1 MKKGTRPTSSTQSA
15 TEVDEDYI
23 KAIMNADVPQLRIR
37 KQIAAEHKAAR
48 ENKELHEVEV
58 TEEDMND
65 PEVDAEVKDLLTPPT
80 VVEKRKPARSAP
92 SPTLPPPEYAKIFL
106 RRRFSEDRKQ
116 CYISRYSYN
125 KITHYLGVLDKR
137 ISMTSYLD
145 AIVRHHFEQFHAEIN
160 ELYNQRLEE
169 PFSKED
175 IEHNIKQ

>member
-15 TEVDEDYI
+15 IEVDEDYI
-23 KAIMNADVPQLRIR
+23 RAVMNADIPQIR
-37 KQIAAEHKAAR
+37 MLKQIAAEHKAAR
-48 ENKELHEVEV
+48 ENKEPHEVDV

-65 PEVDAEVKDLLTPPT
+65 PGVNAEVKELLTPPT
-80 VVEKRKPARSAP
+80 AVEKRSPARSAP
-92 SPTLPPPEYAKIFL
+92 SPALPPPEYAKIFL

-145 AIVRHHFEQFHAEIN
+145 AIVRYQCATASQILGVRYLHTQI
-160 ELYNQRLEE
+160 QRDQ
-169 PFSKED
+169 KE
-175 IEHNIKQ
+175 